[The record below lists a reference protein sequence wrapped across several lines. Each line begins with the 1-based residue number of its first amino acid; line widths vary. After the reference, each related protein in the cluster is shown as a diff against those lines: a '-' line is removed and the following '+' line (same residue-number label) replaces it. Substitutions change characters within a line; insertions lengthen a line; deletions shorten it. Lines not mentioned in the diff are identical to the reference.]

1 MNNVVRIFC
10 NCAKTIQHHLSGC
23 KNCYVCPKPKNKMY
37 SFTYSRCYSTSPLAT
52 NTACKE
58 CYCSGV
64 KQYIKQAIR
73 KCLLLTFCLA
83 DTPSLIRKNSAQR
96 NFSKLIKFKTP
107 YLFLFSLQRW
117 YLPTF
122 LIYCQKLIN
131 VSSIAYSHV
140 IICHVFVQPRYW
152 SILFIVSPGLSIFSV
167 LKFVS

>member
-1 MNNVVRIFC
+1 MFVQNQRIKC
-10 NCAKTIQHHLSGC
+10 TVLPT
-23 KNCYVCPKPKNKMY
+23 VDV
-37 SFTYSRCYSTSPLAT
+37 TSPLAT

-73 KCLLLTFCLA
+73 KCLLLMFRLA

-107 YLFLFSLQRW
+107 YFFLFSLQQL